1 MTGRNS
7 IKQLF
12 RRPVFL
18 LLFILLL
25 ALSSAFL
32 CVCAGLWA
40 NARETQR
47 RAEETFT
54 TIAVLN
60 DGPYITSEEGLAQ
73 RAAIRAAAEA
83 SPHVRLVD
91 DRQSLYGSAD
101 TVWGVWPEGDSDA
114 FETSGKKLSA
124 AGQNKED
131 NAYPYA
137 CGILVGTCTGV
148 SRKPLS
154 FRYGGLEEDSQVYE
168 ATFALDRENGF
179 SLHPVYDGIDSLRLT
194 TEIWRAPGQPLF
206 EEGKRYIIYAD
217 NLFFCYK
224 PLKDGTQPEHEG
236 QYNMDD
242 ASDDCLNAG
251 LGMAY
256 NERARQDETR
266 DDDPWGLRET
276 YGDYYEQIS
285 PYAVDCIYP
294 VAFYYYDPETLE
306 MFRPFYINYDYN
318 NTDEYSA
325 YPLMRLLRGEAANW
339 YPVMELAEGASA
351 AEALTGEYGF
361 VWEKLLRMQQLSA
374 HSFVLF
380 KTDCLSS
387 VLPFNQQKIKF
398 IEGRAFTEEEYAT
411 GAPVCVVSAAF
422 ALQNGLN
429 VGDTIADIS
438 LYHSGFQLGGY
449 YMGGSNDKKN
459 VEGIYPYRYTAL
471 SGLNEKALSLTVVG
485 IYSDPAWDAKNW
497 FSFTNNTVFI
507 PAGTVS
513 EEYPAAISWDENECY
528 EPIQGDRI
536 AEYSGMYSL
545 VLRNGS
551 VAAFEAEMEE
561 AGYGGVFHY
570 FDQGYS
576 NVAGALAG
584 LAKNARIFLIV
595 SALVWVASLGLFLAL
610 YARQARRELGIM
622 ALLGAGR
629 KRMFVHAFAAAALV
643 VLLATVLG
651 LGAGLASYDAAAE
664 AVLSAAEETAETEE
678 TEEVAVLGS
687 GGADL
692 SAGFAPAVSRT
703 VLPAAAI
710 VQLGVMLFVIACAS
724 AALAKKPPLVL
735 AQGTGKGK

>member
-1 MTGRNS
+1 MTGKNS

-60 DGPYITSEEGLAQ
+60 DGPYITSEEGRAQ

-91 DRQSLYGSAD
+91 DRQSLYGSAEAI
-101 TVWGVWPEGDSDA
+101 WGVWDAEESFNNTPYCSGFIFGECTYAGPQTLQGIGGGD
-114 FETSGKKLSA
+114 
-124 AGQNKED
+124 
-131 NAYPYA
+131 
-137 CGILVGTCTGV
+137 C
-148 SRKPLS
+148 
-154 FRYGGLEEDSQVYE
+154 YE
-168 ATFALDRENGF
+168 AVFALDREA
-179 SLHPVYDGIDSLRLT
+179 STPLHPEFDGVDTVIVITSIYS
-194 TEIWRAPGQPLF
+194 EPGKYLF
-206 EEGKRYIIYAD
+206 EVGKRYALSVEGMTRFSQANVKAD
-217 NLFFCYK
+217 SAGRENTVIGWYEDGGNDWFF
-224 PLKDGTQPEHEG
+224 
-236 QYNMDD
+236 
-242 ASDDCLNAG
+242 AG
-251 LGMAY
+251 LPLIY
-256 NERARQDETR
+256 NEQARSDPERDE
-266 DDDPWGLRET
+266 DPWGLRAL
-276 YGDYYEQIS
+276 YGDDYMPT
-285 PYAVDCIYP
+285 PYNDDGIYP
-294 VAFYYYDPETLE
+294 SAYYYYDPETLE
-306 MFRPFYINYDYN
+306 IFRLSHINYDRYIG
-318 NTDEYSA
+318 DEYCS
-325 YPLMRLLRGEAANW
+325 YPSILLTFGERAKWFPYAE
-339 YPVMELAEGASA
+339 VDAETGLADLCA
-351 AEALTGEYGF
+351 TEYGF
-361 VWEKLLRMQQLSA
+361 VWERLARQYDMSH
-374 HSFVLF
+374 HSFLIF

-387 VLPFNQQKIKF
+387 VYQFNQQKNEI
-398 IEGRAFTEEEYAT
+398 IEGRAFTEEEYAS

-422 ALQNGLN
+422 AAQNGLA
-429 VGDTIADIS
+429 VGDVIGNIS
-438 LYHSGFQLGGY
+438 LYNRGFH
-449 YMGGSNDKKN
+449 MGGMNK
-459 VEGIYPYRYTAL
+459 VTPLYPNEYSHIIEDVGQL
-471 SGLNEKALSLTVVG
+471 DEKALSLEIVG
-485 IYSDPAWDAKNW
+485 IYAGENW
-497 FSFTNNTVFI
+497 ELLNSFSFSENTVFVPAKAI
-507 PAGTVS
+507 PG
-513 EEYPAAISWDENECY
+513 EYPALMNWNEESRY
-528 EPIQGDRI
+528 TAFFDQA
-536 AEYSGMYSL
+536 AERPGMYSL

-551 VAAFEAEMEE
+551 VEAFEAEMEE

-643 VLLATVLG
+643 ALLATALG

-664 AVLSAAEETAETEE
+664 AVLSAAEEAEEA
-678 TEEVAVLGS
+678 EEVAVLGS

-703 VLPAAAI
+703 ALPAAAA
-710 VQLGVMLFVIACAS
+710 VQLGVLLLVIACAS
-724 AALAKKPPLVL
+724 AALAKKPPLAL
-735 AQGTGKGK
+735 AQGAGKGK

>member
-1 MTGRNS
+1 MTGKNS

-54 TIAVLN
+54 TTAVRN

-83 SPHVRLVD
+83 SPPVRLVD
-91 DRQSLYGSAD
+91 ARQSLYGSAD
-101 TVWGVWPEGDSDA
+101 TVRGVGPEGDSDA
-114 FETSGKKLSA
+114 LDTSGKKLSA

-256 NERARQDETR
+256 DERARQDETR

-306 MFRPFYINYDYN
+306 VFRPFYINYDYN

-339 YPVMELAEGASA
+339 YPGMELA
-351 AEALTGEYGF
+351 
-361 VWEKLLRMQQLSA
+361 
-374 HSFVLF
+374 
-380 KTDCLSS
+380 
-387 VLPFNQQKIKF
+387 
-398 IEGRAFTEEEYAT
+398 
-411 GAPVCVVSAAF
+411 
-422 ALQNGLN
+422 
-429 VGDTIADIS
+429 
-438 LYHSGFQLGGY
+438 
-449 YMGGSNDKKN
+449 
-459 VEGIYPYRYTAL
+459 
-471 SGLNEKALSLTVVG
+471 
-485 IYSDPAWDAKNW
+485 
-497 FSFTNNTVFI
+497 
-507 PAGTVS
+507 
-513 EEYPAAISWDENECY
+513 
-528 EPIQGDRI
+528 
-536 AEYSGMYSL
+536 
-545 VLRNGS
+545 
-551 VAAFEAEMEE
+551 
-561 AGYGGVFHY
+561 
-570 FDQGYS
+570 
-576 NVAGALAG
+576 
-584 LAKNARIFLIV
+584 
-595 SALVWVASLGLFLAL
+595 
-610 YARQARRELGIM
+610 
-622 ALLGAGR
+622 
-629 KRMFVHAFAAAALV
+629 
-643 VLLATVLG
+643 
-651 LGAGLASYDAAAE
+651 
-664 AVLSAAEETAETEE
+664 
-678 TEEVAVLGS
+678 
-687 GGADL
+687 
-692 SAGFAPAVSRT
+692 
-703 VLPAAAI
+703 
-710 VQLGVMLFVIACAS
+710 
-724 AALAKKPPLVL
+724 
-735 AQGTGKGK
+735 

>member
-1 MTGRNS
+1 MTGKNS

-91 DRQSLYGSAD
+91 DRQSLSGSAEGI
-101 TVWGVWPEGDSDA
+101 TGVWPASAESAGSNSYGDGGSLY
-114 FETSGKKLSA
+114 SGA
-124 AGQNKED
+124 
-131 NAYPYA
+131 
-137 CGILVGTCTGV
+137 ILFGTCTRVGE
-148 SRKPLS
+148 
-154 FRYGGLEEDSQVYE
+154 FTQTRYGGGYE
-168 ATFALDRENGF
+168 AEFLLDREA
-179 SLHPVYDGIDSLRLT
+179 STPLHPVFDKVDTLVVPC
-194 TEIWRAPGQPLF
+194 EIYRAPERPLF
-206 EEGKRYIIYAD
+206 EEGKRYAFYSDRMTLYWFDDMNGERPENKAIGGYD
-217 NLFFCYK
+217 
-224 PLKDGTQPEHEG
+224 DGG
-236 QYNMDD
+236 NDWYF
-242 ASDDCLNAG
+242 AG
-251 LGMAY
+251 LALIY
-256 NERARQDETR
+256 DEQARNDPDR
-266 DDDPWGLRET
+266 DDDPWGLRAV
-276 YGDYYEQIS
+276 YGDEYTPR
-285 PYAVDCIYP
+285 PYNDDGIYP
-294 VAFYYYDPETLE
+294 TAFYYYDPETLE
-306 MFRPFYINYDYN
+306 VFRMSHVNYDRN
-318 NTDEYSA
+318 IGDEYCS
-325 YPLMRLLRGEAANW
+325 YPS
-339 YPVMELAEGASA
+339 V
-351 AEALTGEYGF
+351 ALTCGERAKWFPYAEVGPETTLADLCATEYGF
-361 VWEKLLRMQQLSA
+361 VWERFAKQAEVSL
-374 HSFVLF
+374 HSFRIY
-380 KTDCLSS
+380 KTNCLSS

-398 IEGRAFTEEEYAT
+398 IEGRTFTEEEYAS

-422 ALQNGLN
+422 ALQNGLS
-429 VGDTIADIS
+429 VGDVIGNIS
-438 LYHSGFQLGGY
+438 LYNTGYGSMSG
-449 YMGGSNDKKN
+449 MGGGLGALVQSL
-459 VEGIYPYRYTAL
+459 YPHRYACIASL
-471 SGLNEKALSLTVVG
+471 AENAMSLTVVG
-485 IYSDPAWDAKNW
+485 IYSDPGWNERDS
-497 FSFTNNTVFI
+497 FSFTNNTVFVPTSAI
-507 PAGTVS
+507 P
-513 EEYPAAISWDENECY
+513 EQYPAVLNWY
-528 EPIQGDRI
+528 EEDKGI
-536 AEYSGMYSL
+536 ASYPARVAEIGGMYSL

-643 VLLATVLG
+643 ALLATVLG
-651 LGAGLASYDAAAE
+651 LGVGLASYDAAAE
-664 AVLSAAEETAETEE
+664 AVLSAAEEAEE
-678 TEEVAVLGS
+678 TEEAAVLGS

>member
-1 MTGRNS
+1 MTGKNS

-91 DRQSLYGSAD
+91 DRQSLYGSAEAI
-101 TVWGVWPEGDSDA
+101 WGVWDAEESFNNTPYCSGFIFGECTYAGPQTLQGIGGGD
-114 FETSGKKLSA
+114 
-124 AGQNKED
+124 
-131 NAYPYA
+131 
-137 CGILVGTCTGV
+137 C
-148 SRKPLS
+148 
-154 FRYGGLEEDSQVYE
+154 YE
-168 ATFALDRENGF
+168 AVFALDREA
-179 SLHPVYDGIDSLRLT
+179 STPLHPEFDGVDTVIVITSIYS
-194 TEIWRAPGQPLF
+194 EPGKYLF
-206 EEGKRYIIYAD
+206 EVGKRYALSVEGMTRFSQANVKAD
-217 NLFFCYK
+217 SAGRENTVIGWYEDGGNDWFF
-224 PLKDGTQPEHEG
+224 
-236 QYNMDD
+236 
-242 ASDDCLNAG
+242 AG
-251 LGMAY
+251 LPLVY
-256 NERARQDETR
+256 NEQARSDPERDE
-266 DDDPWGLRET
+266 DPWGLRAL
-276 YGDYYEQIS
+276 YGDDYMPT
-285 PYAVDCIYP
+285 PYNDDGIYP
-294 VAFYYYDPETLE
+294 SAYYYYDPETLE
-306 MFRPFYINYDYN
+306 IFRLSHINYDRYIG
-318 NTDEYSA
+318 DEYCS
-325 YPLMRLLRGEAANW
+325 YPSILLTFGERAKWFPYAE
-339 YPVMELAEGASA
+339 VDAETGLADLCA
-351 AEALTGEYGF
+351 TEYGF
-361 VWEKLLRMQQLSA
+361 VWERLARQYDMSH
-374 HSFVLF
+374 HSFLIF

-387 VLPFNQQKIKF
+387 VYQFNQQKNEI
-398 IEGRAFTEEEYAT
+398 IEGRAFTEEEYAS

-422 ALQNGLN
+422 AAQNGLA
-429 VGDTIADIS
+429 VGDVIGNIS
-438 LYHSGFQLGGY
+438 LYNRGFH
-449 YMGGSNDKKN
+449 MGGMNK
-459 VEGIYPYRYTAL
+459 VTPLYPNEYSHIIEDVGQL
-471 SGLNEKALSLTVVG
+471 DEKALSLEIVG
-485 IYSDPAWDAKNW
+485 IYAGENW
-497 FSFTNNTVFI
+497 ELLNSFSFSENTVFVPAKAI
-507 PAGTVS
+507 PG
-513 EEYPAAISWDENECY
+513 EYPALMNWNEESRY
-528 EPIQGDRI
+528 TAFFDQA
-536 AEYSGMYSL
+536 AERPGMYSL

-576 NVAGALAG
+576 NVAGALSG

-664 AVLSAAEETAETEE
+664 AVLSAAEEAEE
-678 TEEVAVLGS
+678 TEEAAVLGS

-703 VLPAAAI
+703 ALPAAAA
-710 VQLGVMLFVIACAS
+710 VQLGVLLLVIACTS
-724 AALAKKPPLVL
+724 AALVKKPPLAL
-735 AQGTGKGK
+735 AQGAGKGK